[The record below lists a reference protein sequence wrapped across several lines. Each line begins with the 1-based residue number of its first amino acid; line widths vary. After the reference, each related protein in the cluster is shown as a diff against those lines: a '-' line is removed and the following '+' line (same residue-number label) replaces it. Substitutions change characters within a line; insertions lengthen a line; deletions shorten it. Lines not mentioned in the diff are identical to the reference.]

1 MILRFL
7 IITALSLLWSTKSFC
22 NEIQIFGDSIFNTR
36 NKGVRNELQKMTNKH
51 IPDHSQTGKW
61 VWEIKNQ
68 YLRAGKEGLRTV
80 ILNGGGNDMFGSNCR
95 PFSDRCKEALKNAVI
110 NLEEIFDI
118 IAEEGREHI
127 IFLGGHYTMGW
138 NGGYEN
144 AVDLCYE
151 YVIPVCENAK
161 IRCTLIDLRE
171 QFKGRSDWLEW
182 DGIHPNDQ
190 GVKKISERIFE
201 HL

>member
-1 MILRFL
+1 MTFRL
-7 IITALSLLWSTKSFC
+7 IILMALSLLWSDKSFS
-22 NEIQIFGDSIFNTR
+22 NEIQIFGDSIFATR
-36 NKGVRNELQKMTNKH
+36 NKGVRNELQKLTNTH

-61 VWEIKNQ
+61 VWEIKKQ
-68 YLRAGKEGLRTV
+68 YLQAKKDGLRTV
-80 ILNGGGNDMFGSNCR
+80 ILNGGGNDMFGSDCR
-95 PFSDRCKEALKNAVI
+95 SVSGRCKEALKNAVA
-110 NLEEIFDI
+110 NLKELFDI
-118 IAEEGREHI
+118 IAGEGRDRI

-151 YVIPVCENAK
+151 HVIPVCENAK

-171 QFKGRSDWLEW
+171 QFKGHSDWLEW

-201 HL
+201 QL